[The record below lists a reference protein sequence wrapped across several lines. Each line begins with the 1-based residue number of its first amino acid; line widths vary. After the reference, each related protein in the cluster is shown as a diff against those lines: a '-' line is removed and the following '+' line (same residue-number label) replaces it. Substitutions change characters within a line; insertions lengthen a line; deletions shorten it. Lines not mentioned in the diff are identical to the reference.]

1 MPSPLPGMNLYLEY
15 PCSWL
20 NFHHRLIS
28 AIVIGLNPQLRPKYH
43 VVVEEDIYQ
52 MEGQDRILTEL
63 ELIIN
68 PQNH

>member
-28 AIVIGLNPQLRPKYH
+28 AIAISLDPQLRPKYH
-43 VVVEEDIYQ
+43 VVVEEAIYQ
-52 MEGQDRILTEL
+52 MESQDSILTEL
-63 ELIIN
+63 ELIIKL
-68 PQNH
+68 QNH